1 MSRDLRSDE
10 TFDRLINAWL
20 DERAHAGDADAVLDA
35 ALARTSRTH
44 PLAAWRLPE
53 RWIPGQLTM
62 RLQPL
67 PRLVPI
73 LFLVGLLLVV
83 AVAIVVV
90 GSQRR
95 VPPPFGLAAPGDV
108 AFVSDGHL
116 WRANPD
122 GSGRVQ
128 VTSDPRID
136 GFPTFSRDGTKIA
149 FKRFLVANSIPNWQE
164 WGDVMVADA
173 DGGHPIV
180 IDANVHSPSP
190 ISWSP
195 DRRFIVYSRS
205 VGDVDQVFI
214 AAVDDSMRQQV
225 TRGAQSSWGPTLS
238 PDGRTIA
245 FIRSAGAEVDSSIV
259 GLYVI
264 QIDGTGERQ
273 ITTGSMYAFDS
284 AEWSPDATTLL
295 FSADIQSAT
304 VDTDYVDLLAV
315 GLDGRPERL
324 VVPAPGD
331 DIGPTW
337 SPDGLFIAYLN
348 KSGDRSQVMV
358 AAADGSDPHPISDV
372 GDWFNPQWSPDARH
386 VLAVDG
392 RTGGGQPIVAILDP
406 LGKEPAV
413 SFALPDV
420 SGFGRADLPSWQRRA
435 R

>member
-1 MSRDLRSDE
+1 MSHDLRSDE
-10 TFDRLINAWL
+10 SFDRLMNAWL
-20 DERAHAGDADAVLDA
+20 DERAYAGDADAVLDA
-35 ALARTSRTH
+35 ALARTSRTR

-53 RWIPGQLTM
+53 RWIPARLTM

-73 LFLVGLLLVV
+73 LLLVGLLLAV

-95 VPPPFGLAAPGDV
+95 LPPPFGLAAPGTV
-108 AFVSDGHL
+108 AFVADGHI
-116 WRANPD
+116 WTANPD

-128 VTSDPRID
+128 LTSDPRID

-149 FKRFLVANSIPNWQE
+149 FRRFLVPNSISNWQE

-180 IDANVHSPSP
+180 LDAAVHSPSP
-190 ISWSP
+190 SSWSP
-195 DRRFIVYSRS
+195 DGRFIVYSRT
-205 VGDVDQVFI
+205 VGKVDQVFV
-214 AAVDDSMRQQV
+214 AAVDGSMRRQI
-225 TRGAQSSWGPTLS
+225 TSGTMSNWSPTLS

-245 FIRSAGAEVDSSIV
+245 FIQTGEAYSPIV

-273 ITTGSMYAFDS
+273 ITTGSIYGFDS

-295 FSADIQSAT
+295 FSADIVSDD
-304 VDTDYVDLLAV
+304 VDTDYGDLLAV

-324 VVPAPGD
+324 VVQAAAD

-348 KSGDRSQVMV
+348 KNGGRSQVMV
-358 AAADGSDPHPISDV
+358 AAADGSDPYEISDV

-392 RTGGGQPIVAILDP
+392 RSGGGQPIVAILDP
-406 LGKEPAV
+406 LGKEPAA

-420 SGFGRADLPSWQRRA
+420 SGLGRADLPSWQRRA

>member
-1 MSRDLRSDE
+1 MSSDLRSDE
-10 TFDRLINAWL
+10 TFDRLMNAWL
-20 DERAHAGDADAVLDA
+20 DERAYAGDADAVLDA
-35 ALARTSRTH
+35 ALARTSRTR

-53 RWIPGQLTM
+53 RWIPVQLTT

-73 LFLVGLLLVV
+73 LLLIGLLLAV
-83 AVAIVVV
+83 AAAIVVV

-95 VPPPFGLAAPGDV
+95 LPPPFGLAAPGTV
-108 AFVSDGHL
+108 AFVADGHL
-116 WRANPD
+116 WTANPD

-128 VTSDPRID
+128 LTADPRID
-136 GFPTFSRDGTKIA
+136 GFPSFSRDGAKIA
-149 FKRFLVANSIPNWQE
+149 FKRLPVSNSLPKWEE

-173 DGGHPIV
+173 DGQHPIV
-180 IDANVHSPSP
+180 LDANVHSPSP
-190 ISWSP
+190 MTWSP
-195 DRRFIVYSRS
+195 DGRFIVYSRT
-205 VGDVDQVFI
+205 VGNVDQVFM
-214 AAVDDSMRQQV
+214 AEVDGSTRRQV
-225 TRGAQSSWGPTLS
+225 TRGTQSSWGPTLA

-245 FIRSAGAEVDSSIV
+245 FIRSAGADSAIV

-264 QIDGTGERQ
+264 QIDGTGERR
-273 ITTGSMYAFDS
+273 ITTGSIFAFDS

-295 FSADIQSAT
+295 FSADLISNDD
-304 VDTDYVDLLAV
+304 VDTDYGDLLAV
-315 GLDGRPERL
+315 GVDGRPERR
-324 VVPAPGD
+324 VVQAAGD

-348 KSGDRSQVMV
+348 KSGDRSRVMV

-406 LGKEPAV
+406 IGNEPTA